1 MLNLIHIYFFNRLPS
16 LKTAFIFMHRSRLLW
31 IIAFLLVGVPLVMV
45 FNKKQPIDFN
55 TSVKPILNKNCITCH
70 GGVKR
75 QAGFSLLFRQDALEV
90 NKSGKVAIV
99 PGDAAHSEMIRRLT
113 LKDPEERMPYKHP
126 ALSANDIQILT
137 DWINQGAKWGNH
149 WAYIPIEKPVIPTVA
164 RGPWGLFGKDPFV
177 NNNVDAYIV
186 DQLNAEGLKPS
197 PIADKATLLRRASLD
212 VTGLPASNQL
222 KNEFAANQSP
232 KAYEAAIDQ
241 LLASPAYGER
251 WAGLWMD
258 LARYA
263 DTKGFEKDAGRNIWR
278 YRDWLIQSFNADKP
292 YNDFLI
298 EQLAGDLLPNP
309 TDAQYIATAFHRN
322 TLTNDEGGTDNEE
335 FRTAAVLDRVN
346 TTWEALMGT
355 TFACVQCHSHP
366 YDPFRHEEY
375 YKFMAFF
382 NNTRDE
388 DTVDEYPVYKEF
400 KGADS
405 SSFLLLNQWLQQHD
419 PAHANEYLKFIKTG
433 QPVVYSIAAEQMVNC
448 ALVDTKWL
456 VMRNHASAIFK
467 NVDLTNKS
475 IIYLRHKSWKPKG
488 LLQIHL
494 DSINGPLIA
503 QYKTPETKGEWQIK
517 PITIQLQNANP
528 SNKALTTNDLRH
540 TTSDLKLTT
549 STLYFTFSNPSITN
563 MDESGMQF
571 DWFFFT
577 NPFPGKDQP
586 GYDSALVH
594 FEAMMKPSQYVATP
608 IMVENPLNM
617 SRVTQVFTR
626 GNWLTK
632 GEVVKPN
639 VPASLGK
646 LPANAPANRLG
657 MALWL
662 TDKQNPLTARTIV
675 NRIWEQFF
683 GQGIAET
690 LEDLGTQGIAPTHK
704 ELLDYLAYQLMF
716 TYNWSL
722 KKLMKEILMSNT
734 YQQSSQLTPS
744 MAQKDPYNKHYARG
758 PRVRL
763 TAEQIRDQALSV
775 SGLLSSKMY
784 GPSVMPFQPE
794 GIWMSPYNNSV
805 WKTSEGEDQYRRA
818 LYTFIKRSAPY
829 PSMIGFDGT
838 SKEVCTARRIRTNTP
853 LQALNTLNDQAY
865 IEAANHLAIRA
876 MDMVASDPGKQI
888 ATAYTLALDQPISTD
903 KLKSF
908 QQLYATALKKFN
920 ADTAALHKF
929 TGNDSTK
936 ASRAAMM
943 VVTSALMN
951 IDEFITK
958 N

>member
-1 MLNLIHIYFFNRLPS
+1 MVMR
-16 LKTAFIFMHRSRLLW
+16 RSK
-31 IIAFLLVGVPLVMV
+31 FLLLGGLVLIVVPIVMV
-45 FNKKQPIDFN
+45 LNKSHVVDFN
-55 TSVKPILNKNCITCH
+55 TEVKPIFNKNCITCH

-75 QAGFSLLFRQDALEV
+75 QSGFSLLFRKDALEI
-90 NKSGKVAIV
+90 NKSGKVAII
-99 PGDAAHSEMIRRLT
+99 PGDAANSEMIKRLT

-126 ALSANDIQILT
+126 PLSDKEIKTLT
-137 DWINQGAKWGNH
+137 QWVNQGAKWGNH
-149 WAYIPIEKPVIPTVA
+149 WAYIPVEKPIIPSTN
-164 RGPWGLFGKDPFV
+164 RGPFGLFGKNPFI
-177 NNNVDAYIV
+177 NNNIDAFII
-186 DQLNAEGLKPS
+186 DRLNKEGLEPS
-197 PIADKATLLRRASLD
+197 ATADKATLLRRASLD
-212 VTGLPASNQL
+212 VTGLPASEKL
-222 KNEFAANQSP
+222 KKEYNANQSP

-241 LLASPAYGER
+241 LLSSPAYGER
-251 WAGLWMD
+251 WAGVWMD

-263 DTKGFEKDAGRNIWR
+263 DTKGFEKDAGRNMWR
-278 YRDWLIQSFNADKP
+278 YRDWLIQAFNEDKP

-388 DTVDEYPVYKEF
+388 DTVEEYPLFKEF

-405 SSFLLLNQWLQQHD
+405 ATFENIKQWVKKYN
-419 PAHANEYLKFIKTG
+419 PKTANEYLQFLKTG
-433 QPVVYSIAAEQMVNC
+433 QPVLNSIAAVEMVNS

-456 VMRNHASAIFK
+456 VMRNHASAAYK
-467 NVDLTNKS
+467 KVDLSNKS
-475 IIYLRHKSWKPKG
+475 IVYIRHKSWKPKG

-494 DSINGPLIA
+494 DSINGPIIA
-503 QYKTPETKGEWQIK
+503 NYKTPESKGEWQIK
-517 PITIQLQNANP
+517 PLAIDLNQINP
-528 SNKALTTNDLRH
+528 KEKPLTTYNLP
-540 TTSDLKLTT
+540 LTT
-549 STLYFTFSNPSITN
+549 KNLYFTFSNPSITN
-563 MDESGMQF
+563 PDESGIQF

-577 NPFPGKDQP
+577 NPLPGKGEV
-586 GYDSALVH
+586 GYDSVLTH
-594 FEAMMKPSQYVATP
+594 FEGLIRPKEYIATP
-608 IMVENPLNM
+608 VMVENPLNM
-617 SRVTQVFTR
+617 SRITQVFTR

-632 GEVVKPN
+632 GEVVTPN

-646 LPANAPANRLG
+646 MPANAPENRLG

-690 LEDLGTQGIAPTHK
+690 LEDIGTQGIAPTHK

-722 KKLMKEILMSNT
+722 KKLMKDILLSAT
-734 YQQSSQLTPS
+734 YQQSSHLKPS
-744 MAQKDPYNKHYARG
+744 SAEKDPFNKFYARG

-775 SGLLSSKMY
+775 SGLLSNKMY

-794 GIWMSPYNNSV
+794 GIWNSPYNSSV

-818 LYTFIKRSAPY
+818 VYTFIKRSAPY
-829 PSMIGFDGT
+829 PSMLSFDGT
-838 SKEVCTARRIRTNTP
+838 SKEVCTSRRIRTNTP
-853 LQALNTLNDQAY
+853 LQALNTLNDKAY
-865 IEAANHLAIRA
+865 IEAANHLALRVLNKESSNA
-876 MDMVASDPGKQI
+876 EKQI
-888 ATAYTLALDQPISTD
+888 SQAYSLALDQPISKE
-903 KLKSF
+903 KLNSF
-908 QQLYATALKKFN
+908 KQLYSKAYQKFSS
-920 ADTAALHKF
+920 DTSVLHKF
-929 TGNDSTK
+929 TGNDSTN
-936 ASRAAMM
+936 ATSAALM
-943 VVTSALMN
+943 VVTSAMMN

>member
-1 MLNLIHIYFFNRLPS
+1 
-16 LKTAFIFMHRSRLLW
+16 MHRSTLLW
-31 IIAFLLVGVPLVMV
+31 IIAFLLVGVTLVLV
-45 FNKKQPIDFN
+45 FNKKQPVDFN
-55 TSVKPILNKNCITCH
+55 TAVKPILNKNCITCH

-75 QAGFSLLFRQDALEV
+75 QAGFSLLFRQDALAV

-99 PGDAAHSEMIRRLT
+99 PGDAARSEMIRRLT

-126 ALSANDIQILT
+126 ALSDNDIQTLT

-149 WAYIPIEKPVIPTVA
+149 WAYIPVEKPDIPSIA
-164 RGPWGLFGKDPFV
+164 NGPWGLFGKDPFV
-177 NNNVDAYIV
+177 QNNIDAYII
-186 DQLNAEGLKPS
+186 DRLKKEGLEPS
-197 PIADKATLLRRASLD
+197 TVADKATLLRRASFD
-212 VTGLPASNQL
+212 ITGLPASFQL
-222 KNEFAANQSP
+222 QRAFEGNQSP
-232 KAYEAAIDQ
+232 QAYEKAIDQ

-251 WAGLWMD
+251 WTGLWMD

-263 DTKGFEKDAGRNIWR
+263 DTKGFEKDAGRNMWR
-278 YRDWLIQSFNADKP
+278 YRDWLIQAFNEDKP

-388 DTVDEYPVYKEF
+388 DTVEEYPLFKEF
-400 KGADS
+400 KGQDS
-405 SSFLLLNQWLQQHD
+405 LRFEEIKDWLVKHN
-419 PAHANEYLKFIKTG
+419 PKSTHEYLAFLKTG
-433 QPVVYSIAAEQMVNC
+433 QPVLNSIAAVEMVNS

-475 IIYLRHKSWKPKG
+475 IIYIRHKSWKPNG

-494 DSINGPLIA
+494 DSLNGPVIA

-517 PITIQLQNANP
+517 PITIQLQNQNP
-528 SNKALTTNDLRH
+528 SNKILTTPDLRLK
-540 TTSDLKLTT
+540 TSSRLTT
-549 STLYFTFSNPSITN
+549 HNLYCTFSNPIITN
-563 MDESGMQF
+563 ADESGMQF

-577 NPFPGKDQP
+577 NPLSGKGEA
-586 GYDSALVH
+586 GYDSVLTH
-594 FEAMMKPSQYVATP
+594 FEDLIRPKEYIATP
-608 IMVENPLNM
+608 VMVENPLNM
-617 SRVTQVFTR
+617 SRITQVFTR

-632 GEVVKPN
+632 GEVVTPN

-690 LEDLGTQGIAPTHK
+690 LEDLGTQGISPTHK
-704 ELLDYLAYQLMF
+704 ALLDYLSYQLMY
-716 TYNWSL
+716 TYHWSL
-722 KKLMKEILMSNT
+722 KKLMKEILMSST
-734 YQQSSQLTPS
+734 YQQSSQLKPS
-744 MAQKDPYNKHYARG
+744 SAEKDPFNKLYARG

-763 TAEQIRDQALSV
+763 NAEQIRDQALAV
-775 SGLLSSKMY
+775 SGLLSNKMY

-794 GIWMSPYNNSV
+794 GIWNSPYNNTV

-838 SKEVCTARRIRTNTP
+838 SKEVCTSRRIRTNTP

-865 IEAANHLAIRA
+865 IEAANHLAIRVI
-876 MDMVASDPGKQI
+876 DKSTTTPDKQI
-888 ATAYTLALDQPISTD
+888 EKAYLLALDQPISQE
-903 KLKSF
+903 KLLTFK
-908 QQLYATALKKFN
+908 QLYTIALKKFS
-920 ADTAALHKF
+920 ADTSILHKF
-929 TGNDSTK
+929 TGNDTTK
-936 ASRAAMM
+936 ATSAALM

-951 IDEFITK
+951 TDEFITK

>member
-1 MLNLIHIYFFNRLPS
+1 MVMR
-16 LKTAFIFMHRSRLLW
+16 RSK
-31 IIAFLLVGVPLVMV
+31 FLLLGGLVLIVVPIVMV
-45 FNKKQPIDFN
+45 LNKSHVVDFN
-55 TSVKPILNKNCITCH
+55 NEVKPIFNKNCITCH

-75 QAGFSLLFRQDALEV
+75 QSGFSLLFRKDALEI
-90 NKSGKVAIV
+90 NKSGKVAII
-99 PGDAAHSEMIRRLT
+99 PGDAKNSELIRRLT

-126 ALSANDIQILT
+126 PLSNKEIEILT
-137 DWINQGAKWGNH
+137 QWVNEGAKWGNH
-149 WAYIPIEKPVIPTVA
+149 WAYVPVEKPVIPLVN
-164 RGPWGLFGKDPFV
+164 RGPFGLFGKNPFV
-177 NNNVDAYIV
+177 KNNIDAFII
-186 DQLNAEGLKPS
+186 DRLNKEGLEPS
-197 PIADKATLLRRASLD
+197 ATADKATLLRRASLD
-212 VTGLPASNQL
+212 VTGLPASEKL
-222 KNEFAANQSP
+222 KNEYNANQSP

-241 LLASPAYGER
+241 LLSSPAYGER
-251 WAGLWMD
+251 WAGVWMD

-263 DTKGFEKDAGRNIWR
+263 DTKGFEKDAGRNMWR
-278 YRDWLIQSFNADKP
+278 YRDWLIQAFNEDKP

-388 DTVDEYPVYKEF
+388 DTVEEYPLFKEF

-405 SSFLLLNQWLQQHD
+405 ATFENIKQWVKKYN
-419 PAHANEYLKFIKTG
+419 PKTANEYLQFLKTG
-433 QPVVYSIAAEQMVNC
+433 QPVLNSIAAVEMVNS

-456 VMRNHASAIFK
+456 VMRNHASAAYK
-467 NVDLTNKS
+467 NVDLSNKS
-475 IIYLRHKSWKPKG
+475 IIYIRHKSWKPKG
-488 LLQIHL
+488 SLQIHL
-494 DSINGPLIA
+494 DSINGPIIA
-503 QYKTPETKGEWQIK
+503 SYKTPESKGEWQTK
-517 PITIQLQNANP
+517 PITIDLEQSKP
-528 SNKALTTNDLRH
+528 SKNNHRLLTTNHSL
-540 TTSDLKLTT
+540 LTT
-549 STLYFTFSNPSITN
+549 NHTLYFTFSNPSITN
-563 MDESGMQF
+563 PDESGMQF

-577 NPFPGKDQP
+577 NPLPGKGEV
-586 GYDSALVH
+586 GYDSVLTH
-594 FEAMMKPSQYVATP
+594 FEGLIRPKEYIATP
-608 IMVENPLNM
+608 VMVENPLNM
-617 SRVTQVFTR
+617 SRITQVFTR

-632 GEVVKPN
+632 GEVVTPN

-646 LPANAPANRLG
+646 MPANAPENRLG

-690 LEDLGTQGIAPTHK
+690 LEDIGTQGIAPTHK
-704 ELLDYLAYQLMF
+704 ELLDYLSYQLMF

-722 KKLMKEILMSNT
+722 KKLMKEILLSAT
-734 YQQSSQLTPS
+734 YQQSSHLKPS
-744 MAQKDPYNKHYARG
+744 SAEKDPFNKLYARG

-775 SGLLSSKMY
+775 SGLLSNKMY

-794 GIWMSPYNNSV
+794 GIWNSPYNSSV
-805 WKTSEGEDQYRRA
+805 WKTSDGEDQYRRA
-818 LYTFIKRSAPY
+818 VYTFIKRSAPY
-829 PSMIGFDGT
+829 PSMLSFDGT
-838 SKEVCTARRIRTNTP
+838 SKEVCTSRRIRTNTP
-853 LQALNTLNDQAY
+853 LQALNTLNDKAY
-865 IEAANHLAIRA
+865 IEAANHLALR
-876 MDMVASDPGKQI
+876 VLNKESSNSEKQI
-888 ATAYTLALDQPISTD
+888 SQAYSLALDQLISKE
-903 KLKSF
+903 KLNSF
-908 QQLYATALKKFN
+908 KQLYAKAYQKFSS
-920 ADTAALHKF
+920 DTSVLHKF

-936 ASRAAMM
+936 ATSAALM
-943 VVTSALMN
+943 VVTSAMMN

>member
-1 MLNLIHIYFFNRLPS
+1 MP
-16 LKTAFIFMHRSRLLW
+16 RSTLLW
-31 IIAFLLVGVPLVMV
+31 SIAFLLLGISIVMV
-45 FNKKQPIDFN
+45 FNRKQPIDFN
-55 TSVKPILNKNCITCH
+55 TSVKPIFNKNCITCH
-70 GGVKR
+70 GGVK
-75 QAGFSLLFRQDALEV
+75 QQSGFSLLFRKDALEI
-90 NKSGKVAIV
+90 NKSGKVAII
-99 PGDAAHSEMIRRLT
+99 PGDAKNSELIRRLT

-126 ALSANDIQILT
+126 PLSNKEIEILT
-137 DWINQGAKWGNH
+137 QWVNEGAKWGNH
-149 WAYIPIEKPVIPTVA
+149 WAYVPVEKPVIPSIN
-164 RGPWGLFGKDPFV
+164 RGPLGLFGKNPFV
-177 NNNVDAYIV
+177 KNNIDAFII
-186 DQLNAEGLKPS
+186 DRLNKEGLEPS
-197 PIADKATLLRRASLD
+197 DLADKATLLRRASLD
-212 VTGLPASNQL
+212 VTGLPASEKL
-222 KNEFAANQSP
+222 KKEYNANHSP
-232 KAYEAAIDQ
+232 KAYETAIDQ
-241 LLASPAYGER
+241 MLSSPAYGER

-263 DTKGFEKDAGRNIWR
+263 DTKGFEKDANRNMWR
-278 YRDWLIQSFNADKP
+278 YRDWLIQAFNADKP

-388 DTVDEYPVYKEF
+388 DTVEEYPLLKEF
-400 KGADS
+400 KGNDS
-405 SSFLLLNQWLQQHD
+405 TTFQTITQWLKKYSPQS
-419 PAHANEYLKFIKTG
+419 ANEYLKFLKTG
-433 QPVVYSIAAEQMVNC
+433 QPVMNSIAAVEMVNS

-456 VMRNHASAIFK
+456 VMRNHASAAYK
-467 NVDLTNKS
+467 NVDLSNKS
-475 IIYLRHKSWKPKG
+475 IVYIRHKSWKPKG

-494 DSINGPLIA
+494 DSINGPVVA
-503 QYKTPETKGEWQIK
+503 TYKTPESKGEWQIK
-517 PITIQLQNANP
+517 PLAIDLHQINP
-528 SNKALTTNDLRH
+528 KEKPLTPYNLPLTTKN
-540 TTSDLKLTT
+540 
-549 STLYFTFSNPSITN
+549 LYFTFSNPSITN
-563 MDESGMQF
+563 PDESGIQF

-577 NPFPGKDQP
+577 NPLPGKGEI
-586 GYDSALVH
+586 GYDSVLVH
-594 FEAMMKPSQYVATP
+594 FEDLMRPKEYIATP
-608 IMVENPLNM
+608 VMVENPLNM
-617 SRVTQVFTR
+617 SRITQVFTR

-632 GEVVKPN
+632 GEVVTPN

-646 LPANAPANRLG
+646 LPANAPSNRLG

-690 LEDLGTQGIAPTHK
+690 LEDIGTQGIAPTHK
-704 ELLDYLAYQLMF
+704 ELLDYLAYQLMY

-722 KKLMKEILMSNT
+722 KKLMKEILLSAT
-734 YQQSSQLTPS
+734 YQQSSHLKPS
-744 MAQKDPYNKHYARG
+744 SSEKDPFNKLYARG

-775 SGLLSSKMY
+775 SGLLSKKMY

-794 GIWMSPYNNSV
+794 GIWNSPYNSSV

-818 LYTFIKRSAPY
+818 VYTFIKRSAPY
-829 PSMIGFDGT
+829 PSMLSFDGT

-853 LQALNTLNDQAY
+853 LQALNTLNDKAY
-865 IEAANHLAIRA
+865 IEAANHLALR
-876 MDMVASDPGKQI
+876 VLKNKSSNTEQQI
-888 ATAYTLALDQPISTD
+888 AQAYSLALNQPISKE
-903 KLKSF
+903 KLNSF
-908 QQLYATALKKFN
+908 QQLYSIALKKFSS
-920 ADTAALHKF
+920 DTASLHKF

-936 ASRAAMM
+936 ASNAALM